1 MSQNLHT
8 NIATIRESTRRVINN
23 RGSCVKTQGSAAN
36 AIMQYSFLRVFANDR
51 TIDAQELAML
61 EKLALSDA
69 QVDDEERAVL
79 ARIFSR
85 VNEGTVTADVWT
97 EVCRFKQQHQIP

>member
-1 MSQNLHT
+1 
-8 NIATIRESTRRVINN
+8 
-23 RGSCVKTQGSAAN
+23 VKPNGSAAN

-51 TIDAQELAML
+51 TIDAEELAML
-61 EKLALSDA
+61 ERLALSDA
-69 QVDDEERAVL
+69 RVDDDERAVL

-85 VNEGTVTADVWT
+85 VNEQTVSAEVWK

>member
-1 MSQNLHT
+1 
-8 NIATIRESTRRVINN
+8 
-23 RGSCVKTQGSAAN
+23 VKTQGSAAN